1 MMNITEKTMF
11 VIFALV
17 TFFLLLFL
25 LSMTGIWDDI
35 DYEIEEKKDKNF
47 LKKYKKGYKYQAIS
61 YAYKKQ
67 LSVYTI
73 REVLEFKQE
82 NIEELL
88 TNFIIFL
95 NLKKIPK
102 TYITSLDK
110 NRYILSNIQK
120 LFSLY
125 YDKFHSRD
133 KSLLKT
139 TDIPTTTDKEEI
151 KAFLRQQKKLLE
163 IEEKENELK
172 KNLEKEEKK
181 INIEN
186 TLFLQR
192 SYY

>member
-1 MMNITEKTMF
+1 MMNINEKIMF
-11 VIFALV
+11 VMLMIVILSCLLYLS
-17 TFFLLLFL
+17 FL
-25 LSMTGIWDDI
+25 MGIWEDI
-35 DYEIEEKKDKNF
+35 DYKIEEKKDKKF
-47 LKKYKKGYKYQAIS
+47 LKKYKEGYKYQAIS
-61 YAYKKQ
+61 YAYEKQ

-125 YDKFHSRD
+125 YDKFHSRE